1 MVIGLLNLYEDGD
14 LTSEDI
20 AGLPDELKERIE
32 NWGNL

>member
-1 MVIGLLNLYEDGD
+1 MVIGLLNLYDEGY

-32 NWGNL
+32 NLGNL